1 VAGILFVVVVTFTV
15 GIATFGVV
23 TGITGVARP
32 GIEIRGIDWAITR

>member
-1 VAGILFVVVVTFTV
+1 VAGILFVVVTFTV